1 MVFAQSLQWRSPVLE
16 LLAMFSVGRKMQEW
30 IRSEVVDDA
39 PVDNEELL
47 PERKYPANQ
56 GFVLWLT
63 GLSGSGKSS
72 IAKKLAQELKERSCL
87 VEVLDGDVVRT
98 NLSKGLSYSREDR
111 NTNIRRIGFVAN
123 LLSRNGVATIV
134 AAISPYQE
142 TRENLR
148 TTTTNFIEVFVN
160 APLEVCEA
168 RDVKGLYAMARAGE
182 IRAFTGIDDPYEAPQ
197 NPDITCHTS
206 EETLE
211 ESVAKILA
219 ELEQRDYIPPQP
231 QIEFFI

>member
-1 MVFAQSLQWRSPVLE
+1 
-16 LLAMFSVGRKMQEW
+16 MQEW

-39 PVDNEELL
+39 PVDNEEILT
-47 PERKYPANQ
+47 ERKYPTNQ

-197 NPDITCHTS
+197 NPDITCYTS
-206 EETLE
+206 EESLE

>member
-1 MVFAQSLQWRSPVLE
+1 
-16 LLAMFSVGRKMQEW
+16 MQEW

-47 PERKYPANQ
+47 PERQYPANQ

-111 NTNIRRIGFVAN
+111 DTNIRRIGFVAN

-134 AAISPYQE
+134 AAISPYQDA
-142 TRENLR
+142 RENLR
-148 TTTTNFIEVFVN
+148 ATTTNFIEVFVN

-197 NPDITCHTS
+197 NPDIICHTS

>member
-1 MVFAQSLQWRSPVLE
+1 MVFAQSPQWRSPVLE

-47 PERKYPANQ
+47 PERKYPTNE

-160 APLEVCEA
+160 APLDVCEA

-197 NPDITCHTS
+197 NPDIICYTS

-211 ESVAKILA
+211 ESVTKILT